1 MIDRCGTDDE
11 APGRK
16 PFPGNLD
23 AFEAARSTSLVA
35 IGITGCVW
43 VGKYKMLCRP
53 LPWRMG
59 CDEVLVCGAMTGKR
73 RRVVHRGSG
82 GVEGRQG

>member
-43 VGKYKMLCRP
+43 VGKYKMLQAIALANGLR
-53 LPWRMG
+53 
-59 CDEVLVCGAMTGKR
+59 
-73 RRVVHRGSG
+73 RGSG
-82 GVEGRQG
+82 LWSYDRQTKARCSSRERRR